1 MGLVVFGGVVTK
13 NFTQVMNCNQVVK
26 MEKEIK
32 SRTST
37 YIVLYLHDDNTA
49 SYPCL
54 CDVTVHKNFE
64 LYGNYVAYSELG
76 ITSI

>member
-1 MGLVVFGGVVTK
+1 
-13 NFTQVMNCNQVVK
+13 

-54 CDVTVHKNFE
+54 CDVAVHRKIE
-64 LYGNYVAYSELG
+64 LYGNYVTYSELG

>member
-1 MGLVVFGGVVTK
+1 MRCYKEIMPIINCKQGVK
-13 NFTQVMNCNQVVK
+13 L
-26 MEKEIK
+26 EKEIK

-49 SYPCL
+49 SCPCL
-54 CDVTVHKNFE
+54 CDVAVHKNFE
-64 LYGNYVAYSELG
+64 LYGNYVTYSELG